1 MQVLPCPPV
10 GDAKHLLMEIVMNRI
25 SRFLRDQAGAVTV
38 DWIVLTAAVVALAS
52 SVGVVLN
59 GGGEDSIAS
68 KLREIIVNAVD
79 GVGAES
85 DD

>member
-1 MQVLPCPPV
+1 M
-10 GDAKHLLMEIVMNRI
+10 KRI
-25 SRFLRDQAGAVTV
+25 RRFLRDQTGAVTV

-59 GGGEDSIAS
+59 GGGGDSIAS
-68 KLREIIVNAVD
+68 QLRDIIVNAVD